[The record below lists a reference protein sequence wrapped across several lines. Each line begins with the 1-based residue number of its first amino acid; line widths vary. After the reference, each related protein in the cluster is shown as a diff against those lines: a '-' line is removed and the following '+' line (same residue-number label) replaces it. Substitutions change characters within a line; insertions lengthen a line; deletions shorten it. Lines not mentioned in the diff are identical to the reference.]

1 MLHNYL
7 KTAVRNFLRHKGY
20 TFLNISGLTVGLACS
35 LLILLWIK
43 DEVGMD
49 RFHQKDA
56 RLYQMLRNIHLAEG
70 EIMTILAVPQPV
82 AVMLDNEYPEV
93 EAVSLI
99 GWEIEF
105 LFQKEDIAFRESGRY
120 VSPAFFK
127 IFTYPFLAGDS
138 NTAMDDLN
146 SVLIS
151 ERLASKYFGSNW
163 KANGV
168 IGQTL
173 RIDNSQDFTITAVL
187 KNPPSNSSLQF
198 DWIIPAQEYIRRNNW
213 VENWENGGFRMAFT
227 LKEGA
232 DVEAFSK
239 KVEQEINNHTN
250 NTADERLFF
259 QKFSDRY
266 LHATFTNGVNTGGR
280 IDYVRILLLVAIF
293 ILVIACINFMNLA
306 TARSSQRAKE
316 IGLRKV
322 LGARR
327 GILGVQFLTESL
339 LISLVSVVLA
349 VLLVYLLLPWF
360 NQLTGKVM
368 ALDFTNPQLWIV
380 LVGITVITGFLSGS
394 YPALLLPSFEIT
406 SSLKGTLK
414 HSIGSTFI
422 RKGLVVFQFAISIL
436 LIIGTVVV
444 YRQMNYI
451 MNKNLGLDRENL
463 VFIEMEGE
471 TAQRFES
478 YKIELLK
485 IPEVHNVTSTSG
497 NPLSYGRSSS
507 SPTWEG
513 KDLDQAVEMNIL
525 MVSTDFIE
533 TMDMEMIYGRGFSVD
548 YRTDSANFIINE
560 EAARI
565 MGFENP
571 VGKRL
576 SVWGMKGQIIGMLKN
591 FHMSSMYEPIAP
603 LVIRYDPQNTFVAFI
618 RIRGNTQDALL
629 AIEQVT
635 TNFNPSFPFTHK
647 FLDLEY
653 EQSYKNEMTISTLS
667 NIFAVIAIFIS
678 CLGLFGLSSFSA
690 EQRTKEIG
698 IRKVLGASVGKL
710 VLLLSKDFTQLIL
723 LSFIISA
730 PFAYYLTSGWLDKF
744 VYKTEL
750 GLNVFIIS
758 GIAAILIGGFTVS
771 FKSFQ
776 AASAN
781 PVDTLKEE

>member
-1 MLHNYL
+1 
-7 KTAVRNFLRHKGY
+7 
-20 TFLNISGLTVGLACS
+20 
-35 LLILLWIK
+35 
-43 DEVGMD
+43 
-49 RFHQKDA
+49 
-56 RLYQMLRNIHLAEG
+56 
-70 EIMTILAVPQPV
+70 
-82 AVMLDNEYPEV
+82 
-93 EAVSLI
+93 
-99 GWEIEF
+99 
-105 LFQKEDIAFRESGRY
+105 
-120 VSPAFFK
+120 
-127 IFTYPFLAGDS
+127 
-138 NTAMDDLN
+138 
-146 SVLIS
+146 
-151 ERLASKYFGSNW
+151 
-163 KANGV
+163 
-168 IGQTL
+168 
-173 RIDNSQDFTITAVL
+173 
-187 KNPPSNSSLQF
+187 
-198 DWIIPAQEYIRRNNW
+198 
-213 VENWENGGFRMAFT
+213 
-227 LKEGA
+227 
-232 DVEAFSK
+232 
-239 KVEQEINNHTN
+239 
-250 NTADERLFF
+250 
-259 QKFSDRY
+259 
-266 LHATFTNGVNTGGR
+266 
-280 IDYVRILLLVAIF
+280 
-293 ILVIACINFMNLA
+293 
-306 TARSSQRAKE
+306 
-316 IGLRKV
+316 
-322 LGARR
+322 
-327 GILGVQFLTESL
+327 
-339 LISLVSVVLA
+339 
-349 VLLVYLLLPWF
+349 
-360 NQLTGKVM
+360 
-368 ALDFTNPQLWIV
+368 
-380 LVGITVITGFLSGS
+380 
-394 YPALLLPSFEIT
+394 
-406 SSLKGTLK
+406 
-414 HSIGSTFI
+414 
-422 RKGLVVFQFAISIL
+422 
-436 LIIGTVVV
+436 
-444 YRQMNYI
+444 
-451 MNKNLGLDRENL
+451 
-463 VFIEMEGE
+463 
-471 TAQRFES
+471 
-478 YKIELLK
+478 
-485 IPEVHNVTSTSG
+485 
-497 NPLSYGRSSS
+497 
-507 SPTWEG
+507 
-513 KDLDQAVEMNIL
+513 

-618 RIRGNTQDALL
+618 RIRGNTQNALL

>member
-1 MLHNYL
+1 
-7 KTAVRNFLRHKGY
+7 
-20 TFLNISGLTVGLACS
+20 
-35 LLILLWIK
+35 
-43 DEVGMD
+43 
-49 RFHQKDA
+49 
-56 RLYQMLRNIHLAEG
+56 
-70 EIMTILAVPQPV
+70 
-82 AVMLDNEYPEV
+82 
-93 EAVSLI
+93 
-99 GWEIEF
+99 
-105 LFQKEDIAFRESGRY
+105 
-120 VSPAFFK
+120 
-127 IFTYPFLAGDS
+127 
-138 NTAMDDLN
+138 
-146 SVLIS
+146 
-151 ERLASKYFGSNW
+151 
-163 KANGV
+163 
-168 IGQTL
+168 
-173 RIDNSQDFTITAVL
+173 
-187 KNPPSNSSLQF
+187 
-198 DWIIPAQEYIRRNNW
+198 
-213 VENWENGGFRMAFT
+213 MAFT

-232 DVEAFSK
+232 DVVAFSK

-250 NTADERLFF
+250 NTADERLFL

-327 GILGVQFLTESL
+327 GKLGVQFLTESL
-339 LISLVSVVLA
+339 LISFVSVVLA

-368 ALDFTNPQLWIV
+368 ALDFTNPQFWIV
-380 LVGITVITGFLSGS
+380 LIGITVITGFLSGS

-471 TAQRFES
+471 TAKRFES

-485 IPEVHNVTSTSG
+485 IPEVQNVTSTSG

-507 SPTWEG
+507 SPSWEG
-513 KDLDQAVEMNIL
+513 KDPDQAVEMNIL

-533 TMDMEMIYGRGFSVD
+533 TMDMEMMYGRGFSLD
-548 YRTDSANFIINE
+548 YGTDSANFIINE

-571 VGKRL
+571 VGSSL
-576 SVWGMKGQIIGMLKN
+576 SVWGMNGQIIGMLKN

-635 TNFNPSFPFTHK
+635 TDFNPSFPFTHK

-723 LSFIISA
+723 LSFIIAA
-730 PFAYYLTSGWLDKF
+730 PVSYYLTSGWLDKF

>member
-1 MLHNYL
+1 
-7 KTAVRNFLRHKGY
+7 
-20 TFLNISGLTVGLACS
+20 
-35 LLILLWIK
+35 
-43 DEVGMD
+43 
-49 RFHQKDA
+49 
-56 RLYQMLRNIHLAEG
+56 
-70 EIMTILAVPQPV
+70 
-82 AVMLDNEYPEV
+82 
-93 EAVSLI
+93 
-99 GWEIEF
+99 
-105 LFQKEDIAFRESGRY
+105 
-120 VSPAFFK
+120 
-127 IFTYPFLAGDS
+127 
-138 NTAMDDLN
+138 
-146 SVLIS
+146 
-151 ERLASKYFGSNW
+151 
-163 KANGV
+163 
-168 IGQTL
+168 
-173 RIDNSQDFTITAVL
+173 
-187 KNPPSNSSLQF
+187 
-198 DWIIPAQEYIRRNNW
+198 
-213 VENWENGGFRMAFT
+213 
-227 LKEGA
+227 
-232 DVEAFSK
+232 
-239 KVEQEINNHTN
+239 
-250 NTADERLFF
+250 
-259 QKFSDRY
+259 
-266 LHATFTNGVNTGGR
+266 
-280 IDYVRILLLVAIF
+280 
-293 ILVIACINFMNLA
+293 
-306 TARSSQRAKE
+306 
-316 IGLRKV
+316 
-322 LGARR
+322 
-327 GILGVQFLTESL
+327 
-339 LISLVSVVLA
+339 
-349 VLLVYLLLPWF
+349 
-360 NQLTGKVM
+360 
-368 ALDFTNPQLWIV
+368 
-380 LVGITVITGFLSGS
+380 
-394 YPALLLPSFEIT
+394 
-406 SSLKGTLK
+406 
-414 HSIGSTFI
+414 
-422 RKGLVVFQFAISIL
+422 
-436 LIIGTVVV
+436 VV

-471 TAQRFES
+471 TAKRFES

-485 IPEVHNVTSTSG
+485 IQEVQNVTSTSG

-507 SPTWEG
+507 SAIWEG
-513 KDLDQAVEMNIL
+513 KDPDQEVEMNIL

-533 TMDMEMIYGRGFSVD
+533 TMDMEMIYGRGFSLD

-571 VGKRL
+571 VGRNL

-629 AIEQVT
+629 TIEQVT
-635 TNFNPSFPFTHK
+635 TDFNPSFPFTYK

-723 LSFIISA
+723 LSFIIAA
-730 PFAYYLTSGWLDKF
+730 PVSYYLTSGWLDKF

>member
-451 MNKNLGLDRENL
+451 MNKNLSLDRENL
-463 VFIEMEGE
+463 VFIEM
-471 TAQRFES
+471 
-478 YKIELLK
+478 
-485 IPEVHNVTSTSG
+485 
-497 NPLSYGRSSS
+497 
-507 SPTWEG
+507 
-513 KDLDQAVEMNIL
+513 
-525 MVSTDFIE
+525 
-533 TMDMEMIYGRGFSVD
+533 
-548 YRTDSANFIINE
+548 
-560 EAARI
+560 
-565 MGFENP
+565 
-571 VGKRL
+571 
-576 SVWGMKGQIIGMLKN
+576 
-591 FHMSSMYEPIAP
+591 
-603 LVIRYDPQNTFVAFI
+603 
-618 RIRGNTQDALL
+618 
-629 AIEQVT
+629 
-635 TNFNPSFPFTHK
+635 
-647 FLDLEY
+647 
-653 EQSYKNEMTISTLS
+653 
-667 NIFAVIAIFIS
+667 
-678 CLGLFGLSSFSA
+678 
-690 EQRTKEIG
+690 
-698 IRKVLGASVGKL
+698 
-710 VLLLSKDFTQLIL
+710 
-723 LSFIISA
+723 
-730 PFAYYLTSGWLDKF
+730 
-744 VYKTEL
+744 
-750 GLNVFIIS
+750 
-758 GIAAILIGGFTVS
+758 
-771 FKSFQ
+771 
-776 AASAN
+776 
-781 PVDTLKEE
+781 